1 MSSSFSVLTNGCPKG
16 GWIQPQWA
24 PLLFVL
30 TVDAIVISDFGLLAL
45 PNEGVPVAKL
55 SSRYPSFAICRQHNI
70 QYGGISEGGQKPF
83 QAVGLIESL
92 FEP

>member
-1 MSSSFSVLTNGCPKG
+1 MGTIVVRTHSGCHCYKRD
-16 GWIQPQWA
+16 
-24 PLLFVL
+24 L
-30 TVDAIVISDFGLLAL
+30 GLLAL